1 MTDLNLPMMKSK
13 IGQVVLHTIGCLMFL
28 ALPIIFSPD
37 YARGLGT
44 ILTNPQGQ
52 REFFAFLLMILF
64 FYFHHYVLIPKLFFQ
79 HKYMVYGGAVLLCLL
94 FVYGTPKLFLIQN
107 RPESPHAHID
117 NRHPPQR
124 FGMPPPQYKPHPPS
138 QSEHPE
144 KLDRSRWFE
153 ISQILAMFC
162 AVLFVSLAIRL
173 NNQWR
178 QVEKEKL
185 NTELSYLRAQVNPHF
200 LFNTLNSIYALAI
213 EKSDETAEAI
223 TKLSSMMRYVLSETN
238 KPFISLEKEINYI
251 SDYIELQKLRL
262 GDTIKLKY
270 TVLGKPNGKQIAPL
284 ILMTFIE
291 NAFKHGVNPEENS
304 TILIEIDMR
313 TNELILTVDN
323 KKVTAN
329 RTDLQY
335 QGGLGIVN
343 TRSRLQLLY
352 PSKHEL
358 TIADEETDYLICL
371 KIKLSNG

>member
-1 MTDLNLPMMKSK
+1 MMTSK
-13 IGQVVLHTIGCLMFL
+13 IGQIVLHTIGCLMFL

-37 YARGLGT
+37 YVRGLGT

-79 HKYMVYGGAVLLCLL
+79 HKYVAYGGAVLLCLL

-107 RPESPHAHID
+107 RDRPKPPHAHID
-117 NRHPPQR
+117 DRQPPERFEIGPPQYR
-124 FGMPPPQYKPHPPS
+124 DHPPPQ
-138 QSEHPE
+138 SEHLE
-144 KLDRSRWFE
+144 KLDRSIWFE

-173 NNQWR
+173 NNRWR

-213 EKSDETAEAI
+213 EKSDETAEAV

-238 KPFISLEKEINYI
+238 KPFVSLEKEINYI

-262 GDTIKLKY
+262 GDTVKLKY
-270 TVLGKPNGKQIAPL
+270 TVLGKPNGQQIAPL

-304 TILIEIDMR
+304 AILIEIDMR
-313 TNELILTVDN
+313 TEELILTVDN

-335 QGGLGIVN
+335 QGGFGIVN

-371 KIKLSNG
+371 KIRLI